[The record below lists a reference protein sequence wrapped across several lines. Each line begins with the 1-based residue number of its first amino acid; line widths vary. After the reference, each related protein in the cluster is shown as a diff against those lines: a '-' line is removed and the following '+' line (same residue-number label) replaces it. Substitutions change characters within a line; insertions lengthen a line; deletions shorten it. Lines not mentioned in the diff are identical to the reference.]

1 MNVIFLDIDGVMNSH
16 VFYEKRHKM
25 RWIKPIT
32 YWWLLRSTFR
42 KIFRIKSKPVS
53 LADYKIPDKYYK
65 FENQYDRLREETCS
79 QKWKWLSEF
88 CNETGTKICI
98 SSVWKY
104 HFTDKNGESN
114 LENWNEALIRI
125 GFNPDTF
132 VGVTGDRRTLRGQE
146 IKEWMDEFPEVI
158 EDYAILDDDRDMLEE
173 QMGNFHHSDPWFGM
187 SPNHL
192 YRIQRQFE
200 GKRTRIKTR

>member
-1 MNVIFLDIDGVMNSH
+1 MKVIFLDIDGVMNSN
-16 VFYEKRHKM
+16 VFYEKRHRM
-25 RWIKPIT
+25 RWLKPIT
-32 YWWLLRSTFR
+32 YWWKLKSLFR
-42 KIFRIKSKPVS
+42 KAFGIQSKPIS
-53 LADYKIPDKYYK
+53 LIDYKIPDSYYE
-65 FENQYDRLREETCS
+65 FETQYKRLREETCS

-104 HFTDKNGESN
+104 HFTDKQGLSN
-114 LENWNEALIRI
+114 LENWEKVFTML
-125 GFNPDTF
+125 GFNPNTF
-132 VGVTGDRRTLRGQE
+132 VGITGDRRTLRGQE
-146 IKEWMDEFPEVI
+146 IKEWLEEHPEVK
-158 EDYAILDDDRDMLEE
+158 DYAIIDDDSDMLEE

-200 GKRTRIKTR
+200 GKRKRIKT